1 LLIEW
6 EDTFPYVRDL
16 AVIGSN
22 GPSCPAGA
30 YTAEEAREFLKL
42 AGDAGLA
49 VVPLVQTIGHLEVIF
64 INCQD
69 WLLLFLENDERVH
82 FNVKVV
88 CIYIYIYM
96 YFFLNNCIF

>member
-1 LLIEW
+1 LFPLLREWGATGLLIEW

-16 AVIGSN
+16 AVLGSN

-49 VVPLVQTIGHLEVIF
+49 VVPLIQTIGHLEVMF
-64 INCQD
+64 IG
-69 WLLLFLENDERVH
+69 H
-82 FNVKVV
+82 FRM
-88 CIYIYIYM
+88 CCL
-96 YFFLNNCIF
+96 YF

>member
-16 AVIGSN
+16 AVLGSN

-30 YTAEEAREFLKL
+30 YTADEARELLKL

-64 INCQD
+64 VTYINY
-69 WLLLFLENDERVH
+69 LRFH
-82 FNVKVV
+82 F
-88 CIYIYIYM
+88 
-96 YFFLNNCIF
+96 